1 MTHYPILAIMAYFLG
16 AFLIVIFGRNR
27 AVRNTLGFLGTAVPL
42 CLLIMLAKPILANGE
57 IIAYW
62 MGNRVPAGGYAI
74 GIALEVDAFG
84 LFFGLLI
91 ATAVFVAMIYSFSY
105 MSHDDNEPQYYTLFL
120 MLCGGV
126 MGLVLSGDLF
136 NMFIM
141 VEILT
146 FAAVALTAFRNTV
159 FGALE
164 AAFKYLVVGCIGST
178 CILAGTIMLY
188 AQAHTLNFAQLAAF
202 LPGNL
207 NIATIIAY
215 ALLFIGFCT
224 KAFLVPFHPLA
235 ADAHGA
241 APAPVSVLI
250 SGVLTKSGLYGI
262 IRLTYILFRT
272 MNLGTVQFWLV
283 FLGSVS
289 MFLCVTM
296 ALAQHDFKRLLA
308 FHSISQIGYV
318 LTAAGLA
325 TALGVS
331 SGLYHAMNHTL
342 FKGLLFLCAGA
353 VLHETGTTDL
363 DRLGG
368 LSKKMPVTTVL
379 FLVGAFSISGI
390 PPFNGFA
397 SKWLIYQA
405 TYQKAVESGNIGF
418 MLVTVCCLVT
428 STLTLASFVKVTQSV
443 FFGQLPKEYEH
454 VKEVPFG
461 MRLGMGILAALCIL
475 TGIFPGFV
483 QNWLT
488 GPAARAVFQAN
499 GYIDAMMG
507 AGYADKFGL
516 ADTLPVSFTS
526 IGVWSPIS
534 WLCLLAIM
542 LLAVAI
548 VAITS
553 KYDAV
558 SKAAKQTDP
567 LTLEAL
573 ESATAAYLPTAPA
586 NPAPRY
592 ATGHAASGK
601 YELFYGGEESVFSQ
615 VGGDDLFWGFKHN
628 WRHYFKFMHELHSGI
643 VNDYSLWAVVALA
656 LAMLYAMIIL

>member
-1 MTHYPILAIMAYFLG
+1 MMMQHYPILAIMTYFLG

-27 AVRNTLGFLGTAVPL
+27 AIRNTVGFLATAVPL
-42 CLLIMLAKPILANGE
+42 CLLILLVKPVMIYGD

-62 MGNRVPAGGYAI
+62 MGGRVPAGGYAI
-74 GIALEVDAFG
+74 GIALEVDALS

-91 ATAVFVAMIYSFSY
+91 ATAVFAAMLYSFSY

-136 NMFIM
+136 NVLIM

-164 AAFKYLVVGCIGST
+164 AAFKYLVVGSIGSS

-188 AQAHTLNFAQLAAF
+188 AQTHTLNFAQLSAMI
-202 LPGNL
+202 PGNL
-207 NIATIIAY
+207 NVATMVAY

-289 MFLCVTM
+289 MFVCVTM

-331 SGLYHAMNHTL
+331 AGVYHAMNHTL

-363 DRLGG
+363 DKLGG
-368 LSKKMPVTTVL
+368 LSKKMPHTTVL
-379 FLVGAFSISGI
+379 FLIGAFSISGI

-418 MLVTVCCLVT
+418 VLVTICCLVT

-443 FFGQLPKEYEH
+443 FFGQLPKEYEN
-454 VKEVPFG
+454 VQEVSFG
-461 MRLGMGILAALCIL
+461 MRLAMGLLALLCIV
-475 TGIFPGFV
+475 TGLFPGLVTGF
-483 QNWLT
+483 LT
-488 GPAARAVFQAN
+488 EPAARAVFGAN
-499 GYIDAMMG
+499 NYINAMMG
-507 AGYADKFGL
+507 AGYAEGFGL
-516 ADTLPVSFTS
+516 ADTLPVSFQS
-526 IGVWSPIS
+526 VGIWSPIS
-534 WLCLLAIM
+534 WLCLLMIM

-548 VAITS
+548 VAVSS
-553 KYDAV
+553 KYDQV
-558 SKAAKQTDP
+558 SALAKTAAAA
-567 LTLEAL
+567 EA
-573 ESATAAYLPTAPA
+573 ATASG
-586 NPAPRY
+586 PRY
-592 ATGHAASGK
+592 GSGSLAEGK
-601 YELFYGGEESVFSQ
+601 YELFFGGEESVYSQ
-615 VGGDDLFWGFKHN
+615 VGGDDMFWGFKHN
-628 WRHYFKFMHELHSGI
+628 WRHYFSFMHNLHSGI
-643 VNDYSLWAVVALA
+643 VNDYALWAVIALA
-656 LAMLYAMIIL
+656 LAMLYAIIVL

>member
-1 MTHYPILAIMAYFLG
+1 MMQHYPILAIMTYFLG
-16 AFLIVIFGRNR
+16 AFLIVIFGKNR
-27 AVRNTLGFLGTAVPL
+27 TVRNAVGFLATAVPL
-42 CLLIMLAKPILANGE
+42 CLLITLVKPVMMGGD

-62 MGNRVPAGGYAI
+62 MGGRVPAGGYAI
-74 GIALEVDAFG
+74 GIALEVDALS
-84 LFFGLLI
+84 LFFGLLV
-91 ATAVFVAMIYSFSY
+91 ATAVFAAMLYSFSY

-164 AAFKYLVVGCIGST
+164 AAFKYLVVGSIGSS

-188 AQAHTLNFAQLAAF
+188 AQAHTLNFAQLSAMI
-202 LPGNL
+202 PGNL
-207 NIATIIAY
+207 NLATTVAY

-272 MNLGTVQFWLV
+272 MN
-283 FLGSVS
+283 VS
-289 MFLCVTM
+289 MFVCVTM

-331 SGLYHAMNHTL
+331 AGLYHAMNHTL

-363 DRLGG
+363 DKLGG
-368 LSKKMPVTTVL
+368 LSKKMPHTTVL

-405 TYQKAVESGNIGF
+405 AYQKGVESGNIGF
-418 MLVTVCCLVT
+418 LLVTICCLVT

-443 FFGQLPKEYEH
+443 FFGQLPKEYEN
-454 VKEVPFG
+454 VREVSFG
-461 MRLGMGILAALCIL
+461 MRLAMGLLALLCIV
-475 TGIFPGFV
+475 TGLFPGLVTTF
-483 QNWLT
+483 LT
-488 GPAARAVFQAN
+488 EPAARAVFGAN
-499 GYIDAMMG
+499 HYINAMMG
-507 AGYADKFGL
+507 AGYAESFGL
-516 ADTLPVSFTS
+516 ADALPVSFYS
-526 IGVWSPIS
+526 AGVWSPIS
-534 WLCLLAIM
+534 WLCLLMIM

-548 VAITS
+548 VAVSS
-553 KYDAV
+553 KYDQV
-558 SKAAKQTDP
+558 SALAK
-567 LTLEAL
+567 
-573 ESATAAYLPTAPA
+573 TAAAA
-586 NPAPRY
+586 EAAAVAGPRY
-592 ATGHAASGK
+592 GSGSPAEGK
-601 YELFYGGEESVFSQ
+601 YELFFGGEESVYSQ
-615 VGGDDLFWGFKHN
+615 VGGDDMFWGFKHN
-628 WRHYFKFMHELHSGI
+628 WRHYFSFMHNLHSGI
-643 VNDYSLWAVVALA
+643 VNDYALWAVIALA

>member
-1 MTHYPILAIMAYFLG
+1 MMQHYPILAIMTYFLG
-16 AFLIVIFGRNR
+16 AFLIVIFGKNR
-27 AVRNTLGFLGTAVPL
+27 TVRNAVGFLATAVPL
-42 CLLIMLAKPILANGE
+42 CLLITLVKPVMMGGD

-62 MGNRVPAGGYAI
+62 MGSRVPAGGYAI
-74 GIALEVDAFG
+74 GIALEVDALS
-84 LFFGLLI
+84 LFFGLLV
-91 ATAVFVAMIYSFSY
+91 ATAVFAAMLYSFSY

-164 AAFKYLVVGCIGST
+164 AAFKYLVVGSIGSS

-188 AQAHTLNFAQLAAF
+188 AQAHTLNFAQLSAMI
-202 LPGNL
+202 PGNL
-207 NIATIIAY
+207 NLATTVAY

-289 MFLCVTM
+289 MFVCVTM

-331 SGLYHAMNHTL
+331 AGLYHAMNHTL

-363 DRLGG
+363 DKLGG
-368 LSKKMPVTTVL
+368 LSKKMPHTTVL

-405 TYQKAVESGNIGF
+405 AYQKGVESGNIGF
-418 MLVTVCCLVT
+418 LLVTVCCLVT

-443 FFGQLPKEYEH
+443 FFGQLPKEYEN
-454 VKEVPFG
+454 VREVSFG
-461 MRLGMGILAALCIL
+461 MRLAMGLLALLCIV
-475 TGIFPGFV
+475 TGLFPGIVTTF
-483 QNWLT
+483 LT
-488 GPAARAVFQAN
+488 EPAARAVFGAN
-499 GYIDAMMG
+499 HYINAMMG
-507 AGYADKFGL
+507 AGYAESFGL
-516 ADTLPVSFTS
+516 ADALPVSFYS
-526 IGVWSPIS
+526 AGVWSPIS
-534 WLCLLAIM
+534 WLCLLMIM

-548 VAITS
+548 VAVSS
-553 KYDAV
+553 KYDQV
-558 SKAAKQTDP
+558 SALAK
-567 LTLEAL
+567 
-573 ESATAAYLPTAPA
+573 TAAAA
-586 NPAPRY
+586 EAAAVAGPRY
-592 ATGHAASGK
+592 GSGSPAEGK
-601 YELFYGGEESVFSQ
+601 YELFFGGEESVYSQ
-615 VGGDDLFWGFKHN
+615 VGGDDMFWGFKHN
-628 WRHYFKFMHELHSGI
+628 WRHYFSFMHNLHSGI
-643 VNDYSLWAVVALA
+643 VNDYALWAVIALA

>member
-1 MTHYPILAIMAYFLG
+1 MMQHYPILAIMTYFLG
-16 AFLIVIFGRNR
+16 AFLIVIFGKNR
-27 AVRNTLGFLGTAVPL
+27 TVRNAVGFLATAVPL
-42 CLLIMLAKPILANGE
+42 CLLITLVKPVMMGGD

-62 MGNRVPAGGYAI
+62 MGGRVPAGGYAI
-74 GIALEVDAFG
+74 GIALEVDALS
-84 LFFGLLI
+84 LFFGLLV
-91 ATAVFVAMIYSFSY
+91 ATAVFAAMLYSFSY

-164 AAFKYLVVGCIGST
+164 AAFKYLVVGSIGSS

-188 AQAHTLNFAQLAAF
+188 AQAHTLNFAQLSAMI
-202 LPGNL
+202 PGNL
-207 NIATIIAY
+207 NLATTVAY

-289 MFLCVTM
+289 MFVCVTM

-331 SGLYHAMNHTL
+331 AGLYHAMNHTL

-363 DRLGG
+363 DKLGG
-368 LSKKMPVTTVL
+368 LSKKMPHTTVL

-405 TYQKAVESGNIGF
+405 AYQKGVESGNIGF
-418 MLVTVCCLVT
+418 LLVTICCLVT

-443 FFGQLPKEYEH
+443 FFGQLPKEYEN
-454 VKEVPFG
+454 VREVSFG
-461 MRLGMGILAALCIL
+461 MRLAMGLLALLCIV
-475 TGIFPGFV
+475 TGLFPGLVTTF
-483 QNWLT
+483 LT
-488 GPAARAVFQAN
+488 EPAARAVFGAN
-499 GYIDAMMG
+499 HYINAMMG
-507 AGYADKFGL
+507 AGYAESFGL
-516 ADTLPVSFTS
+516 ADALPVSFYS
-526 IGVWSPIS
+526 AGVWSPIS
-534 WLCLLAIM
+534 WLCLLMIM

-548 VAITS
+548 VAVSS
-553 KYDAV
+553 KYDQV
-558 SKAAKQTDP
+558 SALAK
-567 LTLEAL
+567 
-573 ESATAAYLPTAPA
+573 TAAAA
-586 NPAPRY
+586 EAAAAAGPRY
-592 ATGHAASGK
+592 GSGSLAEGK
-601 YELFYGGEESVFSQ
+601 YELFFGGEESVYSQ
-615 VGGDDLFWGFKHN
+615 VGGDDMFWGFKHN
-628 WRHYFKFMHELHSGI
+628 WRHYFSFMHNLHSGI
-643 VNDYSLWAVVALA
+643 VNDYALWAVIALA